1 MSNSLSI
8 AAVTATLRKLIDDQI
23 KADPAPTDTEVTTQ
37 PPDKVPD
44 NPGNLI
50 NIFLYQT
57 SLNGAW
63 RNADMPGVKRGE
75 TALSPLG
82 LDLYYLVTAYSKNE
96 DKPQPDSHQ
105 LLGRA
110 MSILHDHPVLS
121 ADDIKA
127 ALPPSGG
134 GGIDV
139 DDFDLY
145 DQIERV
151 RITPRPMTLDD
162 ISKLWMMFQGV
173 KYRISAAYQ
182 VSVVLIESKRPA
194 KTPLPVT
201 QRGQGDTGVSAQ
213 GNLTS
218 PFPTL
223 MALAFP
229 AALQPSLQPGEVLRL
244 AGHHLDGDR
253 LRVHFDNPRLAA
265 PLILPDPSDPALP
278 APTSAGPAEVSVN
291 VPDQPL
297 FWVAGFYSVNVV
309 VERDADPVNS
319 TRTTNPLFFSLA
331 PKILNFSPP
340 SSPAPA
346 GDFTVT
352 VVCDPE
358 VRPAQRVSLLFGD
371 REITADEHLTQID
384 TLTFQ
389 VTNVGPASVG
399 KYFLR
404 LRVDGVDSLL
414 LDYTKTPPEFDQTK
428 VVEITA
434 T

>member
-8 AAVTATLRKLIDDQI
+8 AAVTATLRKLIEDQI

-37 PPDKVPD
+37 PPDKVPEK
-44 NPGNLI
+44 PGNLI

-57 SLNGAW
+57 ALNAAW

-75 TALSPLG
+75 TGLPPLA
-82 LDLYYLVTAYSKNE
+82 LDLYYLVTAYSKND
-96 DKPQPDSHQ
+96 DKPEPDSHQ

-110 MSILHDHPVLS
+110 MSILHDHPLLS
-121 ADDIKA
+121 AADIKA
-127 ALPPSGG
+127 ALPAPGSS
-134 GGIDV
+134 IDV
-139 DDFDLY
+139 NDFDIY

-151 RITPRPMTLDD
+151 RITPRPMTLDE
-162 ISKLWMMFQGV
+162 ISKLWTMFQV

-201 QRGQGDTGVSAQ
+201 QRGEGDTGVSAQ

-223 MALAFP
+223 TGLAFP
-229 AALQPSLQPGEVLRL
+229 NALQPSIEPGEVLKL
-244 AGHHLDGDR
+244 SGHHLDGDR
-253 LRVHFDNPRLAA
+253 LSVHFDNPRLAA
-265 PLILPDPSDPALP
+265 PIVVPQPAMP
-278 APTSAGPAEVSVN
+278 APTSDGPADISVT
-291 VPDQPL
+291 VPDDPPN
-297 FWVAGFYSVNVV
+297 WVAGFYNATVV
-309 VERDADPVNS
+309 VERDADTVNP
-319 TRTTNPLFFSLA
+319 TRTTNALSFSLA

-346 GDFTVT
+346 KDFNVI

-358 VRPAQRVSLLFGD
+358 VRAGQHASLLFGD
-371 REITADEHLTQID
+371 REIPADEHLTQTD
-384 TLTFQ
+384 TLTFR
-389 VTNVGPASVG
+389 VTNVGPESVG

-414 LDYTKTPPEFDQTK
+414 LDYTKTPPEFDQGM
-428 VVEITA
+428 VVEITE

>member
-23 KADPAPTDTEVTTQ
+23 RNDPGPQDTDVTTQ
-37 PPDKVPD
+37 PPDKVPEK
-44 NPGNLI
+44 PGNLI

-63 RNADMPGVKRGE
+63 RNADMPGQVKRGE
-75 TALSPLG
+75 TGVPPLA
-82 LDLYYLVTAYSKNE
+82 LDLYYLITAYSKND

-134 GGIDV
+134 GDV
-139 DDFDLY
+139 SLEDFDLY

-151 RITPRPMTLDD
+151 RITPRAMTLDE
-162 ISKLWMMFQGV
+162 ISKLWTMFQV

-182 VSVVLIESKRPA
+182 VSVVLIESRRPS

-201 QRGQGDTGVSAQ
+201 QRGPGDTGASAQ
-213 GNLTS
+213 GNLSS

-223 MALAFP
+223 TGLAFP
-229 AALQPSLQPGEVLRL
+229 NERQPSIRPGETLRL
-244 AGHHLDGDR
+244 SGHHLDGDR
-253 LRVHFDNPRLAA
+253 LRVHFDNPRLAS
-265 PLILPDPSDPALP
+265 PVIIPDPGDAALP
-278 APTSAGPAEVSVN
+278 AATDSGPADISVTL
-291 VPDQPL
+291 PAASAE
-297 FWVAGFYSVNVV
+297 WAAGFYNVTAV
-309 VERDADPVNS
+309 VERDADAANP
-319 TRTTNPLFFSLA
+319 TRTTNALFFSLA
-331 PKILNFSPP
+331 PTVLNVSPA

-352 VVCDPE
+352 LTCDPE
-358 VRPAQRVSLLFGD
+358 VRPTQRVSLLFGD
-371 REITADEHLTQID
+371 REIPADSHPTQTD
-384 TLTFQ
+384 TLTFR
-389 VTNVGPASVG
+389 VTNVGPGSVG
-399 KYFLR
+399 RHFVR

-414 LDYTKTPPEFDQTK
+414 IDYTKTPPEFDQSK
-428 VVEITA
+428 VVEITE